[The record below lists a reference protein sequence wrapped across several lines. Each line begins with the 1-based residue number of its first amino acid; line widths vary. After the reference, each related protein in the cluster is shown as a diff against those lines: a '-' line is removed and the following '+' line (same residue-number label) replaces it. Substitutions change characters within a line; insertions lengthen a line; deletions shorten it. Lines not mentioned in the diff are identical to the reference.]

1 MLQIFIKY
9 KSCRIFSDKVL
20 DEYRINSY
28 LRPRKE
34 GFGNEKK
41 F

>member
-9 KSCRIFSDKVL
+9 KSCRIFIDKTL

-34 GFGNEKK
+34 RFGNEK